1 MPNAKYLLNILLI
14 ATLSALMY
22 FWLYHQVIDHRTA
35 DLLLLKET
43 VAELASRLDALDSN
57 STALAVERQ
66 ADPTF
71 RRHSPASTYDSANAT
86 WVRTFVEERLGNFWV
101 RKRPEIQA
109 VVRRSIEEM
118 TDKVVNTAVEKI
130 RSAGDEEIMFRHH
143 TRVIDAFLYNGE
155 QRMWQLRRQLLGHLV
170 DHFILVEGECTFQGA
185 RKKQL
190 YSEKL
195 PHDDKLTRH
204 TVSCEEA
211 SRPHPH
217 EVNRLEMGEAW
228 RNEAVVRNAALLAI
242 DSVVN
247 NMTLGEEDLIAVI
260 LSDVDEVP
268 DPVKLTNVLRL
279 EQKRLRRGEVFAFE
293 ADFYYY
299 TVLCKHENSPWMLGP
314 RLASLETVRRVS
326 PDGIRL
332 DGVFENQNASGE
344 QSSVLLRPCECFKI
358 QSVLRGGWHFS
369 YFMSVADIRRKLASF
384 SHAEYSTAASG
395 LSDEDLTRRIQ
406 SCDSILGNGDKLK
419 KLESPEV
426 NSLPKPIAE
435 RLDDWTSPPT
445 S

>member
-22 FWLYHQVIDHRTA
+22 FWFYHQVIDYRTA

-43 VAELASRLDALDSN
+43 VIELSSRLDALESN

-66 ADPTF
+66 ADSTF
-71 RRHSPASTYDSANAT
+71 RRHSQASTYDSANAT

-109 VVRRSIEEM
+109 VVKRSIEEM
-118 TDKVVNTAVEKI
+118 TDKVIKTAVEKI

-211 SRPHPH
+211 SLAERSGRTKRGAAGD
-217 EVNRLEMGEAW
+217 RLGREQYDT
-228 RNEAVVRNAALLAI
+228 R
-242 DSVVN
+242 
-247 NMTLGEEDLIAVI
+247 GEEDLIAVI

-406 SCDSILGNGDKLK
+406 SCDNILGNGDKLK